1 MQTKRFYYS
10 ALIIQVNC
18 YHLLLLR
25 KKRIKRSQR
34 KITLLKTNVLINF
47 TNGLVI
53 YRSRYGQSISKN
65 FIA

>member
-1 MQTKRFYYS
+1 MQTKWFYYS

-18 YHLLLLR
+18 YRLLLLR

-34 KITLLKTNVLINF
+34 KITLLKTNVLIKF

-53 YRSRYGQSISKN
+53 YISKYCQSISKI
-65 FIA
+65 F